1 MEASSDARLSLGA
14 GPSPHQQDQGR
25 LLQLDFNT
33 GRREGPG
40 EEDMEVGGGARGA
53 ALLMQDDSEAESSE
67 RCILLQ

>member
-1 MEASSDARLSLGA
+1 MEAARLSLGA

-33 GRREGPG
+33 GGG